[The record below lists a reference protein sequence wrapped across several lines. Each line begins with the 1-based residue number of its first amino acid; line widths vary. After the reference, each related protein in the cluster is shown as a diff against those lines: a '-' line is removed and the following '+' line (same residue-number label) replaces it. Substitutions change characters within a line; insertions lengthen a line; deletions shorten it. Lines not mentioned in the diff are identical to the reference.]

1 MEEHPNFKSRKVH
14 ILSSGGNKEYEICEM
29 NKRYMEAM
37 KFHIAIT
44 QMQLRKATILCHTV
58 INITAHSTR
67 AK

>member
-14 ILSSGGNKEYEICEM
+14 ILSSGGNKEYEICEI

-44 QMQLRKATILCHTV
+44 QM
-58 INITAHSTR
+58 
-67 AK
+67 